1 MKKLNGWQ
9 RIFIV
14 FAVIWIPIV
23 FLTINKDMP
32 VDPSLYVERVLA
44 VERALEKK
52 AQIES
57 AVTKAQAAG
66 DTNAVNVLLE
76 AARKIESDPYASAF
90 DASLGFLRG
99 KKIDYIVSDGTK
111 LVLDSTSNQKQAQ
124 AAYLKALPEIRSA
137 KQKVIFDYWANVAMG
152 YFLPLLVI
160 YLFGWSIGWIR
171 RGFKS

>member
-14 FAVIWIPIV
+14 IAVIWIPIV
-23 FLTINKDMP
+23 FLTIHKDMP

-52 AQIES
+52 SQIES
-57 AVTKAQAAG
+57 AVTNAQSAG
-66 DTNAVNVLLE
+66 DTKAVNVLQE
-76 AARKIESDPYASAF
+76 AARKIESDPYAASF
-90 DASLGFLRG
+90 DAALGFLRG
-99 KKIDYIVSDGTK
+99 KKIDFTLPDGSK
-111 LVLDSTSNQKQAQ
+111 IVLDSTYNQTQIQ
-124 AAYLKALPEIRSA
+124 AAYSKVLPEIRSA
-137 KQKVIFDYWANVAMG
+137 QQKVIFDYWANVAMG
-152 YFLPLLVI
+152 YFLPLIVI

>member
-9 RIFIV
+9 RIFVV

-23 FLTINKDMP
+23 FLTIHKDMP
-32 VDPSLYVERVLA
+32 VDPSLHVERVLA

-52 AQIES
+52 SQIES
-57 AVTKAQAAG
+57 AAIKAQAAG
-66 DTNAVNVLLE
+66 DTNAVNVLRE
-76 AARKIESDPYASAF
+76 AARKIEIDPYAAAF
-90 DASLGFLRG
+90 DTSLGFLLS
-99 KKIDYIVSDGTK
+99 KKIDFLVSDGSK
-111 LVLDSTSNQKQAQ
+111 IVLDSTYNQNQVQ
-124 AAYLKALPEIRSA
+124 AAYSKALPEISSA

-152 YFLPLLVI
+152 YFLPLLAI